1 MFPLSWSR
9 AGWPGRCRWRW
20 PGTAIMLTLA
30 CVLAIAGRSSGAEA
44 QPLPQFAQS
53 DAADEV
59 SAGRRFGG
67 RRAFARGG
75 QRKWAAHRGWWHHV
89 GRRDRDHHDH
99 GHDKKPGG
107 RGRDHV
113 AKGGD
118 RNDSAPR
125 GPGQD
130 RPRDR
135 DRDPRPLPPPGIA
148 KGGPSFPHVVC
159 IAGRVLG
166 GRCACDRDH
175 IRLSID
181 RSIFRCAGR
190 TTLAALSSPAGGDA
204 REPGSPP
211 PPPPDRGP
219 PSPSQRPGLAD
230 RDTFVADEVLVT
242 VARTTLDAVDDAV
255 GRSHGLQLLERR
267 IIPLVDRRVLRYRI
281 ADGRPVAALLAA
293 LRTDA
298 RVFDP
303 QPNYY
308 YRYLHDGSPQ
318 GRGSSLQ
325 YALAKVDALRAQTL
339 ARGRGA
345 LVAVIDSGVDA
356 THPDLASAIVDSF
369 DAVATAAGAAA
380 RTAATGADPHGTAIA
395 GIIAANG
402 VLRGVA
408 PEARLLNVRAFAPLG
423 HARASA
429 ATTLDLL
436 RGIDWALARRARV
449 LNMSFTG
456 PRDALLERGI
466 VAAGDRGAIIVAAAG
481 NGGVNAPPAYPAA
494 YAPVIAVTAT
504 DFADRRYRLA
514 NQGRYISLA
523 APGVDIVAPSAD
535 HAHQLR
541 SGTSFAAAHVSGI
554 IALMIERDPALTA
567 DAARRA
573 LTATAD
579 DLGPPGP
586 DDQYG
591 AGRANAFAAVRVL
604 VGH

>member
-9 AGWPGRCRWRW
+9 AGWPGRCRRRW

-30 CVLAIAGRSSGAEA
+30 CVLMIAGRSSGAEA
-44 QPLPQFAQS
+44 QPLPQLAQF
-53 DAADEV
+53 DAADEL

-67 RRAFARGG
+67 GRAWARGG
-75 QRKWAAHRGWWHHV
+75 PRKWAAHRGKPRFG
-89 GRRDRDHHDH
+89 GRRDRHHHDH
-99 GHDKKPGG
+99 GRDNRPGG
-107 RGRDHV
+107 PDRDH
-113 AKGGD
+113 ATKGGD
-118 RNDSAPR
+118 RIDSAPR
-125 GPGQD
+125 GRGQD

-135 DRDPRPLPPPGIA
+135 DRDPRPLPPGIA
-148 KGGPSFPHVVC
+148 TGGPSFPHIVC

-166 GRCACDRDH
+166 GRCACDRDY

-181 RSIFRCAGR
+181 RSIFRCTGR
-190 TTLAALSSPAGGDA
+190 STLAALSSPPGGDA
-204 REPGSPP
+204 REPGS

-267 IIPLVDRRVLRYRI
+267 IIPLVDRKVLRYRI

-308 YRYLHDGSPQ
+308 YRHQQDGSP
-318 GRGSSLQ
+318 GSRGTSLQ
-325 YALAKVDALRAQTL
+325 YALAKMDALRAQTL

-345 LVAVIDSGVDA
+345 LVAVIDSGADA
-356 THPDLASAIVDSF
+356 THPDVASAIVDSF
-369 DAVATAAGAAA
+369 DAVG
-380 RTAATGADPHGTAIA
+380 TAATGVDPHGTAIA
-395 GIIAANG
+395 GIIAANEI
-402 VLRGVA
+402 LRGVA
-408 PEARLLNVRAFAPLG
+408 PDARLLNVRAFAPSG
-423 HARASA
+423 PERASA
-429 ATTLDLL
+429 ATTFDLL

-481 NGGVNAPPAYPAA
+481 NAGANAPAAYPAA

-514 NQGRYISLA
+514 NQGRYIALA
-523 APGVDIVAPSAD
+523 APGVDIVAPSGD
-535 HAHQLR
+535 HAHQML

-591 AGRANAFAAVRVL
+591 AGRANAFAAVRLL

>member
-1 MFPLSWSR
+1 
-9 AGWPGRCRWRW
+9 
-20 PGTAIMLTLA
+20 
-30 CVLAIAGRSSGAEA
+30 
-44 QPLPQFAQS
+44 
-53 DAADEV
+53 
-59 SAGRRFGG
+59 
-67 RRAFARGG
+67 
-75 QRKWAAHRGWWHHV
+75 
-89 GRRDRDHHDH
+89 
-99 GHDKKPGG
+99 
-107 RGRDHV
+107 
-113 AKGGD
+113 
-118 RNDSAPR
+118 
-125 GPGQD
+125 
-130 RPRDR
+130 
-135 DRDPRPLPPPGIA
+135 
-148 KGGPSFPHVVC
+148 
-159 IAGRVLG
+159 
-166 GRCACDRDH
+166 
-175 IRLSID
+175 
-181 RSIFRCAGR
+181 
-190 TTLAALSSPAGGDA
+190 
-204 REPGSPP
+204 
-211 PPPPDRGP
+211 
-219 PSPSQRPGLAD
+219 
-230 RDTFVADEVLVT
+230 VADEVLVT

-267 IIPLVDRRVLRYRI
+267 IIPLVDRKVLRYRI

-308 YRYLHDGSPQ
+308 YRHQQDGSP
-318 GRGSSLQ
+318 GSRGTSLQ
-325 YALAKVDALRAQTL
+325 YALAKMDALRAQTL

-345 LVAVIDSGVDA
+345 LVAVIDSGADA
-356 THPDLASAIVDSF
+356 THPDVASAIVDSF
-369 DAVATAAGAAA
+369 DAVG
-380 RTAATGADPHGTAIA
+380 TAATGVDPHGTAIA
-395 GIIAANG
+395 GIIAANEI
-402 VLRGVA
+402 LRGVA
-408 PEARLLNVRAFAPLG
+408 PDARLLNVRAFAPSG
-423 HARASA
+423 PERASA
-429 ATTLDLL
+429 ATTFDLL

-481 NGGVNAPPAYPAA
+481 NAGANAPAAYPAA

-514 NQGRYISLA
+514 NQGRYIALA
-523 APGVDIVAPSAD
+523 APGVDIVAPSGD
-535 HAHQLR
+535 HAHQML

-591 AGRANAFAAVRVL
+591 AGRANAFAAVRLL